1 MSEDYPNYADFADTK
16 PQLEGEKKNISE
28 VFNIRIIVTGFR
40 MGKSKFED
48 RELLTLQFMFEK
60 GGEKHI
66 IFTTSEPLIKEA
78 RKSEVKMPFYT
89 TIVQI
94 GKYYTMT

>member
-1 MSEDYPNYADFADTK
+1 MDEDYPNYADFADTK
-16 PQLEGEKKNISE
+16 PQLEGEKKGIRE
-28 VFNIRIIVTGFR
+28 IFNIRIIVTGFR
-40 MGKSKFED
+40 MGRSKFKD
-48 RELLTLQFMFEK
+48 RELLTLQFMFKKGSEK
-60 GGEKHI
+60 YI

-78 RKSEVKMPFYT
+78 RKSEAKMPYYT